1 MKQQRKKPDGTEQV
15 EKTNKANAPLLITE
29 KQQSTSLGI
38 KKETYL
44 QTLSVNL
51 VSGETDTFL
60 NREGLLDL
68 MEN

>member
-38 KKETYL
+38 KKET
-44 QTLSVNL
+44 
-51 VSGETDTFL
+51 
-60 NREGLLDL
+60 
-68 MEN
+68 